1 MNDAIINK
9 SIKEK
14 REEIKLYYI
23 QNKAIISNDLLL
35 WFENTY
41 ETINNKN
48 PIKLKIVYYKYLDS
62 DYYGN
67 LKLIEKRHH
76 NYKSFIERIKQNETL
91 NKHLFKSSNE
101 SYFLINYER
110 K

>member
-23 QNKAIISNDLLL
+23 QNKDIISNDLLL

-41 ETINNKN
+41 QPINNKN
-48 PIKLKIVYYKYLDS
+48 PIKLKIAYYKYLES

-67 LKLIEKRHH
+67 LKLIETRHH

-101 SYFLINYER
+101 SYFLINYEM